1 MREYHT
7 KEKEWLKVCIQCG
20 RKQRN
25 GKNEKA
31 YIPAKDRE
39 NCFRCNTCATRW
51 SRQHKKEV
59 SVAKGAK
66 GDKDVQGGK
75 SYPYHCGV
83 CGQGFA
89 WRTSR
94 DRHARVRHAEVPK
107 LHYCDLCG
115 RVYRWKV
122 SARRHQLN
130 ECAQA
135 LDKRQF
141 TCTLCPFVTKQ
152 KSSLK
157 DHILNVH
164 NE

>member
-1 MREYHT
+1 MGRMRRHT
-7 KEKEWLKVCIQCG
+7 YLPRTEKIVLDATPAPQDG
-20 RKQRN
+20 RVSITK
-25 GKNEKA
+25 
-31 YIPAKDRE
+31 
-39 NCFRCNTCATRW
+39 
-51 SRQHKKEV
+51 V